1 MELCVKILSDILE
14 LLFRTDVGSTMHDI
28 TEIMLRILRTV
39 IQTLITMDRDNP
51 LVVSI
56 SYYFY
61 TEKSAIPEIFKLGT
75 TSIHLISISL
85 SVIVS
90 KICYSENFRER
101 DHFHPGNRPF

>member
-39 IQTLITMDRDNP
+39 IQTLITMDRENP

-56 SYYFY
+56 S
-61 TEKSAIPEIFKLGT
+61 
-75 TSIHLISISL
+75 
-85 SVIVS
+85 
-90 KICYSENFRER
+90 
-101 DHFHPGNRPF
+101 